1 MVAPVQVRGSDDG
14 VRPDELNSTH
24 PNLTQ
29 GSCGSHLDSGER
41 SKVTWN
47 VVRSGLEVRIYQERL
62 DRRLALYLQGKSVC
76 AQSRVYIAR

>member
-24 PNLTQ
+24 PRSGRGSEDG

-41 SKVTWN
+41 SKVPVN
-47 VVRSGLEVRIYQERL
+47 V
-62 DRRLALYLQGKSVC
+62 YL
-76 AQSRVYIAR
+76 AQSAKRERGSRGP